1 MTKTTFSSLLLAA
14 AGATV
19 VAGVVLVGQSAQSGA
34 GAGPARP
41 STTDST
47 WATYGGDLGN
57 RRYVPF
63 DQINAKNFGDL
74 EVAWRFSTANL
85 GPSPEYSFQ
94 STPLVVDGVLYT
106 TAGSRRSVVALDAA
120 TGEMLWM
127 HREDEGQRGANG
139 PRRQS
144 GRGLAYWTDGS
155 SARIVYVTPGYRM
168 IALDAKTG
176 RPIPGF
182 GNEGVVDLKQGLDQE
197 GVDPVT
203 AEIGLAAAPVIA
215 KDVIVVGAAHG
226 VGTAPRSMTNVKGY
240 VRGFDVRTGRRLW
253 IFHTIPR
260 PGEFGYDSWENGAAD
275 RAGNAGAWTQISVDP
290 ELNLAYLPIELPTG
304 DHYGGH
310 RPGNGLFGESLVAV
324 DLHTGVRR
332 WHFQLVHHGLWDSD
346 VACPPILADI
356 TVGGRAIKAVAV
368 PTKQGFLFV
377 FDRATGVPVW
387 PIEERPVPKGDVPG
401 EWYSPTQPFPTR
413 PAPFERQGVSVDD
426 LIDFTPELRAEAL
439 EVVKNYRMGPLFTP
453 PSLAD
458 ANGTWGTLTLPNNQG
473 GANWPGGFVRSRH
486 PDALRLLEDRPGQ
499 FQHRAGQS
507 RADRFP
513 VRRPSGCRSTARRRP
528 WGRPRRWRTRGRRTR
543 WSSWRRAGSGASRW
557 TRRRAW
563 RRSGRGPSR
572 RPRGS
577 PWRRSR
583 WGRWW
588 WTRRTR
594 AFDHQAAVRSHHGV
608 RPQPRRDPLAG
619 RAR

>member
-1 MTKTTFSSLLLAA
+1 M
-14 AGATV
+14 
-19 VAGVVLVGQSAQSGA
+19 
-34 GAGPARP
+34 
-41 STTDST
+41 
-47 WATYGGDLGN
+47 
-57 RRYVPF
+57 
-63 DQINAKNFGDL
+63 
-74 EVAWRFSTANL
+74 
-85 GPSPEYSFQ
+85 
-94 STPLVVDGVLYT
+94 
-106 TAGSRRSVVALDAA
+106 
-120 TGEMLWM
+120 
-127 HREDEGQRGANG
+127 
-139 PRRQS
+139 
-144 GRGLAYWTDGS
+144 AYWTDGS

-176 RPIPGF
+176 RPIAGF
-182 GNEGVVDLKQGLDQE
+182 GNQGVVDLKQGLDQE
-197 GVDPVT
+197 GVDLVT

-240 VRGFDVRTGRRLW
+240 IRGFDVRTGRRLW
-253 IFHTIPR
+253 VFHTIPR

-473 GANWPGGFVRSRH
+473 GANWPGGSYD
-486 PDALRLLEDRPGQ
+486 PDTQTLYVYSKTVLANFSIAPGNPAQTDFPYVGRLGAGAPRGGGPG
-499 FQHRAGQS
+499 AG
-507 RADRFP
+507 RGA
-513 VRRPSGCRSTARRRP
+513 GARGAGGRVELLAAGGP
-528 WGRPRRWRTRGRRTR
+528 W
-543 WSSWRRAGSGASRW
+543 GASRW

-563 RRSGRGPSR
+563 RRSGCGPGRRSR
-572 RPRGS
+572 SS

-583 WGRWW
+583 WGRRWW

-608 RPQPRRDPLAG
+608 STSAAARSVWQVAHGDTPDNIRNNPALKGLDIPRTGQAGQVGTLVTKTLVIAGEPSFSTAGHARGALLRAYDKATGADAGGVLMPAPQTGSPMSYMLGGRQYVVVAIGGAG
-619 RAR
+619 YPGELVAYRID